1 MARGNEAKK
10 NVENKIINAFGSDYI
25 DIIDKKIYV
34 WAEEAGEKIQVA
46 ISLTCPKNNIAKK
59 DEMNFD
65 FESNEENKSSEIT
78 SDERKTIEDLMSRLG
93 L

>member
-46 ISLTCPKNNIAKK
+46 ISLTCPKNNIVKK
-59 DEMNFD
+59 DEMDFD